1 MVDKFPMLTIMVN
14 ITIITNPKII
24 NPKDYENA

>member
-14 ITIITNPKII
+14 ITIIANPKII
-24 NPKDYENA
+24 NSKDYENA